1 MTRKKGST
9 DYSLELKLEAIRL
22 SEAGLTH
29 AEVTA
34 RLGIRD
40 PMRVKN
46 WRWQFKREGILGLK
60 KPRRGRPPK
69 RENTEAYIRRLE
81 MENDLL
87 KKFHTELRRERLA
100 KRNIGLSTTTEKYT
114 R

>member
-34 RLGIRD
+34 RLGI
-40 PMRVKN
+40 
-46 WRWQFKREGILGLK
+46 
-60 KPRRGRPPK
+60 
-69 RENTEAYIRRLE
+69 
-81 MENDLL
+81 
-87 KKFHTELRRERLA
+87 
-100 KRNIGLSTTTEKYT
+100 
-114 R
+114 